1 MDAKTRKLLT
11 ERLDAEKQDLLKQ
24 IASLEET
31 GLNGSLSY
39 SIGEL
44 SVCDNH
50 PADIGDELFERSKDL
65 ALKDNAQILLER
77 IENALEKIEN
87 GTYEY
92 CSKCGKQIPISRL
105 EANPWASECIQCQE
119 QDDKLD
125 PAAFRPL
132 EEEVLTPPFSQNF
145 LDHNKNEFIGFDGED
160 ALQAVMRYGS
170 SDSPQDIPG
179 TRDYK
184 KLFTNSNEQQGIV
197 DSADAIPV
205 KESNENE

>member
-1 MDAKTRKLLT
+1 LNAEKCKLLT
-11 ERLDAEKQDLLKQ
+11 ERLYAEKQDLLKQ
-24 IASLEET
+24 ITSLEET
-31 GLNGSLSY
+31 GLDGSLAY

-65 ALKDNAQILLER
+65 ALKDNAQILLKR
-77 IENALEKIEN
+77 IEIALEKIEN

-92 CSKCGKQIPISRL
+92 CSKCGKHIPISRL

-119 QDDKLD
+119 QDDNLD

-132 EEEVLTPPFSQNF
+132 EEEVLTPPFRQNF
-145 LDHNKNEFIGFDGED
+145 LDHDKNEFIGFDGED

-170 SDSPQDIPG
+170 SDSPQDITG
-179 TRDYK
+179 ARDYK
-184 KLFTNSNEQQGIV
+184 KLFANSNEHQGIV
-197 DSADAIPV
+197 DPADAIPV
-205 KESNENE
+205 KESNKNE

>member
-1 MDAKTRKLLT
+1 
-11 ERLDAEKQDLLKQ
+11 LDAEKRKQLAERLYAEKQGLLKQ
-24 IASLEET
+24 ITSLEET

-65 ALKDNAQILLER
+65 ALKDNAQVLLKR
-77 IENALEKIEN
+77 IENALQKIEN

-92 CSKCGKQIPISRL
+92 CSKCGKHIPISRL
-105 EANPWASECIQCQE
+105 EANPWASKCIQCQE
-119 QDDKLD
+119 QDDLAD
-125 PAAFRPL
+125 PAVRPL
-132 EEEVLTPPFSQNF
+132 EEEVLAPPFQQNF
-145 LDHNKNEFIGFDGED
+145 LDHDKNEFIGFDGED

-184 KLFTNSNEQQGIV
+184 KLFVNSGEHQGIV
-197 DSADAIPV
+197 DPIDAIPV
-205 KESNENE
+205 NESNEDE

>member
-1 MDAKTRKLLT
+1 LDEEKRKQLIEQLYV
-11 ERLDAEKQDLLKQ
+11 EKQGLLKQ

-31 GLNGSLSY
+31 GLEGTLSY

-65 ALKDNAQILLER
+65 ALKDNAEVLLSR
-77 IENALEKIEN
+77 IDNALQKIKD

-92 CSKCGKQIPISRL
+92 CSKCGKHIPISRL
-105 EANPWASECIQCQE
+105 EANPWASKCVQCQE
-119 QDDKLD
+119 QEDIAD
-125 PAAFRPL
+125 PAARPL
-132 EEEVLTPPFSQNF
+132 EEEVLTPPFKQNF
-145 LDHNKNEFIGFDGED
+145 LDDDKHEFIGFDGED

-179 TRDYK
+179 ARDYK
-184 KLFTNSNEQQGIV
+184 KLFMNSDEHQGIV
-197 DSADAIPV
+197 DPIDAIPAN
-205 KESNENE
+205 ESDEDE